1 MKNIKLSI
9 YLFISICLVIC
20 LPSVRGLG
28 QGSSLADTINLD
40 EVSINALRTDIP
52 LKEIPGTI
60 SVVQRHDL
68 YNMQKTIAAD
78 EALRLVPGIKIDN
91 GTGGS
96 RIHMYMR
103 GQGIL
108 SERGIRGIQVLIDGL
123 PVNDPGGYCPDLY
136 DIDWQTV
143 DNIQVVR
150 GLAASMYGSGATGGI
165 VDITTLSGG
174 PKPVQSTLY
183 GSGGSYGFWKILGQ
197 VDGTQGDVNYR
208 VSYSHVQGHG
218 YRNHQAF
225 LGDNFYE
232 KMSWTPN
239 SKVKLTQILS
249 YTNYFNQN
257 SEGINLYR
265 EEQFGSRAANTD
277 AAPYN
282 EFQKT
287 QRITGGIILDY
298 AVAKNQQ
305 LTLKGM
311 IRPYTYMEQS
321 NGGVDYKSIL
331 NPYASAQYMIHF
343 GSEKVRNHLG
353 VGADFNSQNTTEHN
367 FAVPSG
373 DEIDKNREDNY
384 FGQETFET
392 NRLQINQLINQR
404 SAGVYLIDKLDFG
417 KKLFAMLNVRYDYIY
432 NKLTDK
438 MDYSTPDSLM
448 SGDKV
453 FNKSTWRFGIVYN
466 PLKAIGLYAD
476 FGSGFLPPTGDELY
490 NNPVRWGGF
499 NDSIEPSTSMG
510 GELGIR
516 GEPCKSLYYNVTGF
530 YIDTKN
536 EFYRYRVPWMGNT
549 SDVYANIG
557 GSTRWGIETFVSYAP
572 LKNLVFDV
580 SYTYSHFKYTDP
592 DSISGQWIPESPQH
606 MLVVQGSYNF
616 LKHFAV
622 AANVQYQSKW
632 CIFADSTHYDHYTLG
647 ATEYQP
653 ANTYSS
659 WVDGFTLVSLDLHY
673 YWKIGWMRGDL
684 GFYVKNLF
692 DEHYYGFTE
701 PDNPP
706 DYNNYQ
712 PAPGREF
719 FVSLKLNF

>member
-257 SEGINLYR
+257 SEGINL
-265 EEQFGSRAANTD
+265 
-277 AAPYN
+277 
-282 EFQKT
+282 
-287 QRITGGIILDY
+287 
-298 AVAKNQQ
+298 
-305 LTLKGM
+305 
-311 IRPYTYMEQS
+311 
-321 NGGVDYKSIL
+321 
-331 NPYASAQYMIHF
+331 
-343 GSEKVRNHLG
+343 
-353 VGADFNSQNTTEHN
+353 
-367 FAVPSG
+367 
-373 DEIDKNREDNY
+373 
-384 FGQETFET
+384 
-392 NRLQINQLINQR
+392 
-404 SAGVYLIDKLDFG
+404 
-417 KKLFAMLNVRYDYIY
+417 
-432 NKLTDK
+432 
-438 MDYSTPDSLM
+438 
-448 SGDKV
+448 
-453 FNKSTWRFGIVYN
+453 
-466 PLKAIGLYAD
+466 
-476 FGSGFLPPTGDELY
+476 
-490 NNPVRWGGF
+490 
-499 NDSIEPSTSMG
+499 
-510 GELGIR
+510 
-516 GEPCKSLYYNVTGF
+516 
-530 YIDTKN
+530 
-536 EFYRYRVPWMGNT
+536 
-549 SDVYANIG
+549 
-557 GSTRWGIETFVSYAP
+557 
-572 LKNLVFDV
+572 
-580 SYTYSHFKYTDP
+580 
-592 DSISGQWIPESPQH
+592 
-606 MLVVQGSYNF
+606 
-616 LKHFAV
+616 
-622 AANVQYQSKW
+622 
-632 CIFADSTHYDHYTLG
+632 
-647 ATEYQP
+647 
-653 ANTYSS
+653 
-659 WVDGFTLVSLDLHY
+659 
-673 YWKIGWMRGDL
+673 
-684 GFYVKNLF
+684 
-692 DEHYYGFTE
+692 
-701 PDNPP
+701 
-706 DYNNYQ
+706 
-712 PAPGREF
+712 
-719 FVSLKLNF
+719 